1 VASSFGAK
9 ATGERHHRRRAV
21 TVERTLYEPDHEAYR
36 ETVREFLAR
45 EVLPHQE
52 QWDKEHW
59 IDREAFAKAAKA
71 GIYALQIGERYG
83 GAGEEDY
90 RYRMVVCEETARIG
104 AHSFGLT
111 ISLQDDL
118 VLHYLIDLTNDGQK
132 QRWLPGFAEGTLIG
146 ALAMT
151 EPGTGSDLKGM
162 RTTAHPDGQNWILNG
177 QKTFISS
184 GIMADAVIVAAR
196 TDPDGGSRGFS
207 LFVVERDTPG
217 FERGRQLEKIGLQA
231 QDTAELFF
239 NDAIVPN
246 DNLLGEVGHGLPY
259 LMSHLPRE
267 RLGVTAM
274 AIATTRSIFETS
286 AQYCRERTAFGQPLT
301 FNQHI
306 RFELAEMATE
316 IDVAEAY
323 ADLSVVSF
331 NGGKLS
337 PIDAAKGKWYV
348 SELQK
353 RVLDRCLQL
362 HGGYGYMTEYPVA
375 RAYLD
380 TRVQTI
386 YGGTTE
392 IMKEI
397 IGRDI
402 AASGWS

>member
-1 VASSFGAK
+1 L
-9 ATGERHHRRRAV
+9 
-21 TVERTLYEPDHEAYR
+21 LYESDHELYR
-36 ETVREFLAR
+36 ATVREFLAR
-45 EVLPHQE
+45 EVVPHHND
-52 QWDKEHW
+52 WDRDRW
-59 IDREAFAKAAKA
+59 IDRAVFARAAKA
-71 GIYALQIGERYG
+71 GIYALQVDEQYG
-83 GAGEEDY
+83 GAGESDY
-90 RYRMVVCEETARIG
+90 RYRMVACEEVARVN
-104 AHSFGLT
+104 ALSFGLT

-118 VLHYLIDLTNDGQK
+118 VLHYLIDLTDDEQK
-132 QRWLPGFAEGTLIG
+132 QRWLPGFASGELIG

-151 EPGTGSDLKGM
+151 EPGAGSDLRGI
-162 RTTAHPDGQNWILNG
+162 RTTARREGKRWILNG

-184 GIMADAVIVAAR
+184 GIMADLVVVAAR
-196 TDPDGGSRGFS
+196 TDSDAFS

-217 FERGRQLEKIGLQA
+217 FERGRKLDKIGLPA

-239 NDAIVPN
+239 RDSEVPAA
-246 DNLLGEVGHGLPY
+246 NLLGEQGRGLRY

-267 RLGVTAM
+267 RLGVTAKAM
-274 AIATTRSIFETS
+274 ATTRAIFELTVK
-286 AQYCRERTAFGQPLT
+286 YCQQRQAFGAPLT
-301 FNQHI
+301 DKQHI

-316 IDVAEAY
+316 IDIAQAY
-323 ADLSVVSF
+323 ADRSVLAY
-331 NGGKLS
+331 NAGELT
-337 PIDAAKGKWYV
+337 PIDAAKGKWYI

-353 RVLDRCLQL
+353 RVVDRCLQL

-402 AASGWS
+402 AKS